1 MKDKV
6 MFLLPILVLVF
17 LGVFYSYRWWS
28 AKNRLRAP
36 EISDQGNV
44 EISEQG
50 NSLLQ
55 KFGVPKQNSIQMQS
69 VDDSE
74 GLGVVN
80 WSDDKKSLTII
91 GTLPELRSGYY
102 QAWLENADGNI
113 IKLGTLK
120 VEKAGFLLDYV
131 SRVPLTGELTI
142 IVSKETKNDNFLEK
156 TLLEGALSL

>member
-55 KFGVPKQNSIQMQS
+55 KFGVPKQNSIQMQG

-80 WSDDKKSLTII
+80 WSDDKKSLTIVA
-91 GTLPELRSGYY
+91 TLPELRSGYY

-131 SRVPLTGELTI
+131 SRVPLIGELTI